1 MNLESYFRSISYALI
16 GAAFAGLALTGELDA
31 LSVGLFLLAFAVSF
45 YADSRGWTRMRLSE
59 RMWRTLAIAYI
70 PFSFVDAWVFS
81 DRIIAL
87 THLTMFVSAAKL
99 LQNKRDRDWVF
110 LYVVAFFQVLL
121 TAGLTFNAMFVVS
134 LTVFLFCFIS
144 TLTAF
149 EIRRARREVTTI
161 NSEEEIIL
169 SPKKSRRKDERKD
182 AGAKR
187 TRYLIIASLAQIAVV
202 GALALPL
209 FFMIP
214 RFGSGNIGRGFGEG
228 DMRTGFS
235 ERVQLGDVASIK
247 KSQRV
252 VMRIGLDRQTQQWIR
267 WRGVVLDKYDGNNSG
282 WESSREGEQGAD
294 QGFVSGTSDADESSK
309 FVRVYPL
316 SEAPADNRFML
327 EQKIALEPLGTN
339 ALFAARRPVVLK
351 GPFSPIRRDK
361 YTDAISTQSLGA
373 RVLYTVKS
381 DISVPDEQ
389 ELSSDKVTEYPEYI
403 QRLYLQLPAID
414 PRIRQMANKIVN
426 DADARTPYDKARAI
440 ESHLKTKFSYTLDLK
455 PAKKDPL
462 AEFLFDLR
470 EGHCEYFATSLAV
483 LLRSIGIP
491 ARVVNG
497 FQMGEFNQISGLYTV
512 RDSDAHSWVEVYFA
526 EKRVWVEFDAT
537 PSDGINDYSQG
548 GLLAKLR
555 QYMDALEVFWL
566 DYVVTLDSDEQ
577 ASMMAE
583 IQKRLLKFRDGAY
596 GYYKAVKEW
605 FRGAVIK
612 FLLERKWDAASI
624 FKLILVTVFLGVAI
638 MAAYIAVAHR
648 KRKRLAPT
656 GYGPWWHRWL
666 IVPLWRRKLRSTDHQ
681 QSAVLFY
688 EQMLAIASRAR
699 LIKQP
704 DQTPVEFA
712 EASGF
717 DEIREIT
724 RAYNRV
730 RFGGARLDAEEARRV
745 SQSLADLKRTVRK
758 RKSRRARNRP

>member
-1 MNLESYFRSISYALI
+1 MNLESYFRSISYALV
-16 GAAFAGLALTGELDA
+16 GTAFAGLALTGELDA
-31 LSVGLFLLAFAVSF
+31 LSVGLFLFAFTISY
-45 YADSRGWTRMRLSE
+45 YADAKGWTRLRLSE

-70 PFSFVDAWVFS
+70 PFSFIDAWMFS
-81 DRIIAL
+81 ERIIAL
-87 THLTMFVSAAKL
+87 THLTLFVSAAKL

-134 LTVFLFCFIS
+134 LTLFLFCFIS

-161 NSEEEIIL
+161 RGDEETIL
-169 SPKKSRRKDERKD
+169 PPQKSRRKSEKD
-182 AGAKR
+182 AGASR
-187 TRYLIIASLAQIAVV
+187 ARYLVIASLAQMAVV

-214 RFGSGNIGRGFGEG
+214 RFGSGNIGRGLGEG
-228 DMRTGFS
+228 DTRTGFS
-235 ERVQLGDVASIK
+235 ETVQLGDVAAIK

-252 VMRIGLDRQTQQWIR
+252 VMRIGLDRQPQQQVR
-267 WRGVVLDKYDGNNSG
+267 WRGVVLDKYEDDS
-282 WESSREGEQGAD
+282 WKMSREGEQGAD
-294 QGFVSGTSDADESSK
+294 QGFVSKTADAGESEK

-316 SEAPADNRFML
+316 SEAPAESRFLL

-351 GPFSPIRRDK
+351 GPFSPIRRDR
-361 YTDAISTQSLGA
+361 YTDAISTQSLGS

-389 ELSSDKVTEYPEYI
+389 ELRADKTTVYPEYI
-403 QRLYLQLPAID
+403 QKLYLQLPAID
-414 PRIRQMANKIVN
+414 PRIRQMANKIAS
-426 DADARTPYDKARAI
+426 DADARTPYEKARAI

-455 PAKKDPL
+455 PARKDPL

-470 EGHCEYFATSLAV
+470 EGHCEYFATALAV

-526 EKRVWVEFDAT
+526 QKGVWVEFDAT

-548 GLLAKLR
+548 GLFAKLR

-577 ASMMAE
+577 ASMMTE
-583 IQKRLLKFRDGAY
+583 IQRRLLKLRDGAY

-605 FRGAVIK
+605 FRGAVVK

-624 FKLILVTVFLGVAI
+624 FKLISLAVFIGAAI

-666 IVPLWRRKLRSTDHQ
+666 IVPLWRRKLRSADHQ

-688 EQMLAIASRAR
+688 EQMLAIAARAR
-699 LIKQP
+699 LIKRP

-717 DEIREIT
+717 DEIRHIT

-730 RFGGARLDAEEARRV
+730 RFGGARLSEEEARRV

-758 RKSRRARNRP
+758 RKSLGTRNRP